1 MFLWA
6 LGVKFPYLQYTGGGS
21 NAVKSVVVWLW
32 EMVLIIDLTPSHATY
47 DVVMADRTSRGQLG
61 IMRRRRMRHPVNECL
76 RWLDPLILSAQ
87 CYLFPCRWEMHA
99 SGRGGIKCADSAIFN
114 LMYIHT

>member
-76 RWLDPLILSAQ
+76 RWLDPLFCLPNAIYFLA
-87 CYLFPCRWEMHA
+87 A
-99 SGRGGIKCADSAIFN
+99 GRCTLAAGAG
-114 LMYIHT
+114 